1 MKRSI
6 ISIMLILG
14 LAAGVFAQSLQNND
28 YYKKSL
34 EFEKLAEKAL
44 DDGEYTKAQEYA
56 MQSQEYAALSRQYIA
71 EQQLLYR
78 ARSSL
83 TAARSRMNL
92 ANQINLKGS
101 NPALY
106 EEASKYFADANTKF
120 NNKDYEN
127 SITDARKV
135 VELLQGIDPKF
146 VPRTDDKTGSLAASY
161 IVKLNIEKR
170 DCLWRIAGF
179 SYIYNDPTQWRK
191 IYEAN
196 KDTFPQPDNPDL
208 ILPGMI
214 LKIPSLKGET
224 RSGSR

>member
-1 MKRSI
+1 MKKIII
-6 ISIMLILG
+6 ISILCAS
-14 LAAGVFAQSLQNND
+14 LAAGVLAQSLQNND

-34 EFEKLAEKAL
+34 EFEKLSEKAIE
-44 DDGEYTKAQEYA
+44 DGEYAQAQQYA
-56 MQSQEYAALSRQYIA
+56 IQSQEYAALSRQYIA

-92 ANQINLKGS
+92 ANQINLKNS
-101 NPALY
+101 NPVLY
-106 EEASKYFADANTKF
+106 NDASKYFADANTMF

-127 SITDARKV
+127 SITNARKV

-146 VPRTDDKTGSLAASY
+146 VPRTDDKSGGLAAY
-161 IVKLNIEKR
+161 YTVKLNIARR

-179 SYIYNDPTQWRK
+179 SFVYGDPTKWRLL
-191 IYEAN
+191 YEAN

-208 ILPGMI
+208 ILPGMV
-214 LKIPSLKGET
+214 LKIPSEKGEA
-224 RSGSR
+224 RSGTR

>member
-1 MKRSI
+1 
-6 ISIMLILG
+6 MLVFG

-34 EFEKLAEKAL
+34 EYEKLSEKAIA
-44 DDGEYTKAQEYA
+44 DGEYAMAQEYA
-56 MQSQEYAALSRQYIA
+56 QQSQQYAALSRQYIA
-71 EQQLLYR
+71 EQQLIYR

-92 ANQINLKGS
+92 ANQINLKTS
-101 NPALY
+101 NPTLY
-106 EEASKYFADANTKF
+106 NEASTYFANANTKF

-146 VPRTDDKTGSLAASY
+146 VPRTEDGALAANY
-161 IVKLNIEKR
+161 IVKLNIERR

-179 SYIYNDPTQWRK
+179 SYIYGDPTQWRR

-196 KDTFPQPDNPDL
+196 KDSFPQPDNPDL
-208 ILPGMI
+208 ILPGMV
-214 LKIPSLKGET
+214 LKIPSIKGET
-224 RSGSR
+224 RSGTR